1 MIWPLVLFA
10 AVVAGWYLFEG
21 HWDRQL
27 FRAEPGRVC
36 ANLKAGEAQA
46 WLQAHPET
54 QVLDVRSAGEFAGG
68 ALPKALNVSLGDPA
82 FESKVGALDKARPVL
97 VYCAGGYRSRKA
109 VAKLKQLG
117 FANIQHLHRGYLSWS
132 KQVRP

>member
-10 AVVAGWYLFEG
+10 VVVAGWYLFEG
-21 HWDRQL
+21 GWDRQL

-46 WLQAHPET
+46 WLNDHPET

-68 ALPKALNVSLGDPA
+68 ALPKAVNVSLGDPA
-82 FESKVGALDKARPVL
+82 FETKVAALDRSRPVL

-117 FANIQHLHRGYLSWS
+117 FENIQHLHRGYLSWS
-132 KQVRP
+132 KEVRP